1 MSRRLVV
8 RIAQKGD
15 VMDEPINI
23 KQPLRILI
31 VEDSEDD
38 TLLLVDQLEQ
48 EAGRLVDWQRVET
61 EQALT
66 EALQQHWD
74 IVLSDYTM
82 PHLSG
87 MRALEVVRLNDL
99 DLPFIFVSGTIGE
112 NTAVKAMKS
121 GAQDYVM
128 KGNLSRLMPAVER
141 ELQEAQLRRERRQ
154 TEQRLRK
161 LSLVVEQAADSVLIT
176 DPNGFIEY
184 VNPAFERMTGYSRA
198 EAVDGKPSLIKSGRH
213 DQAFYHDIWE
223 TVTKG
228 EIFRGTL
235 INRKKNGEL
244 FYEEKVITPLKD
256 EQGHVTHLVSTGRD
270 ITERVK
276 ADEARAQLVTI
287 LEATTDL
294 VAILDPGGCLQYL
307 NNAGYRLL
315 GLDPKVDLSKY
326 CLTELFPERIKQQ
339 LQSEALP
346 IAYRTGSWSGETALR
361 RMDEIEVPVS
371 QVLLVH
377 RDAAG
382 EVEYLSTIARDIS
395 ERKRFEAELQHQAT
409 HDILTGLPNRILL
422 MDRLNAEME
431 RARHANNFV
440 AVLFLDIDNF
450 KRINDS
456 MGHAV
461 GDSLLKQIADR
472 LQAALRP
479 NDTIAR
485 YGGDEF
491 AIIAGDL
498 IRSESILA
506 VLRKIYAAFE
516 RSMSLGAQDAYITF
530 CTGIAIY
537 PHDGTGVEELLR
549 NAGTAMYRAAGAGHN
564 QYRFYAPDMNA
575 RSHELLT
582 LETDLRLAFKHN
594 EFIVYYQP
602 KAELSSGR
610 IVAMEGLIR
619 WQHPQRGLVPPAGFV
634 SMLEESGL
642 IIQVGEWMLNQT
654 CAEFKE
660 MELQGMR
667 ISVNVSASQFS
678 DPELLRKVGHIMKQ
692 QNMPADALELEVT
705 ENIVMQD
712 PVAAA
717 DTLKKLRSLGV
728 RIAIDDFGTGYSSL
742 SYLKRFPLDALKI
755 DQSFV
760 RDLTHDANDAAIV
773 EASITVG
780 KKLGLEVVAEGVETK
795 EQFEFLRNHG
805 CDLAQGYY
813 VGRPLRKAEFIKLL
827 RENGVV
833 NGT

>member
-1 MSRRLVV
+1 MLK
-8 RIAQKGD
+8 RI
-15 VMDEPINI
+15 ETT
-23 KQPLRILI
+23 QPLRTLI

-38 TLLLVDQLEQ
+38 TLLLVDQLEIDG
-48 EAGRLVDWQRVET
+48 GRPIDWHRVET
-61 EQALT
+61 EKALT
-66 EALQQHWD
+66 EALQRQWD

-87 MRALEVVRLNDL
+87 MRALEVVRQHDL

-112 NTAVKAMKS
+112 NTAVQAMKS

-128 KGNLSRLMPAVER
+128 KGNLSRLAPAVAR
-141 ELQEAQLRRERRQ
+141 ELEEAQQRREGRQ
-154 TEQRLRK
+154 AEQRLRI
-161 LSLVVEQAADSVLIT
+161 LSLVVEQAADGVLIA
-176 DPNGFIEY
+176 DPNGLIEY
-184 VNPAFERMTGYSRA
+184 VNPAFERMTGYSRD
-198 EAVDGKPSLIKSGRH
+198 EIIGKKPSLLKSGRH
-213 DQAFYHDIWE
+213 DRFFYQSIWQ

-228 EIFRGTL
+228 DIFRGTL
-235 INRKKNGEL
+235 INRRKDGEL

-256 EQGHVTHLVSTGRD
+256 GQGHVTHLVSTGRN

-276 ADEARAQLVTI
+276 ADEARAQLVAI

-294 VAILDPGGCLQYL
+294 VAILDPDGCLHYL

-315 GLDPKVDLSKY
+315 GLDPSVDLSKF

-339 LQSEALP
+339 LQSEAFP
-346 IAYRTGSWSGETALR
+346 IAYRTGSWSGETALL

-377 RDAAG
+377 RDAADK
-382 EVEYLSTIARDIS
+382 VEYLSTIARDIS

-409 HDILTGLPNRILL
+409 HDILTGLPNRVLL
-422 MDRLNAEME
+422 MDRLSAEME
-431 RARHANNFV
+431 RARHANNSV
-440 AVLFLDIDNF
+440 AVLFLDMDNF

-461 GDSLLKQIADR
+461 GDALLQQIADR

-485 YGGDEF
+485 HGGDEF

-498 IRSESILA
+498 ARSENVLA
-506 VLRKIYAAFE
+506 VLRKIYAVFD
-516 RSMSLGAQDAYITF
+516 RPMSLGAQEAYITF
-530 CTGIAIY
+530 CTGIALY
-537 PHDGTGVEELLR
+537 PHDGADVEELLR
-549 NAGTAMYRAAGAGHN
+549 NAGTAMYRAVLAGHN

-582 LETDLRLAFKHN
+582 LETELRLAFKRN
-594 EFIVYYQP
+594 EFMVYYQP
-602 KAELSSGR
+602 KAELSTGR
-610 IVAMEGLIR
+610 IVSMEGLIR
-619 WQHPQRGLVPPAGFV
+619 WQHPQRGLVSPAGFV

-642 IIQVGEWMLNQT
+642 IISVGEWILAQA

-660 MELQGMR
+660 MGLQDMR
-667 ISVNVSASQFS
+667 ISVNVSASQFA
-678 DPELLRKVGHIMKQ
+678 DPELLRKVSRIMKQ
-692 QNMPADALELEVT
+692 ENMPPNALELEVT

-712 PVAAA
+712 PAAAA
-717 DTLKKLRSLGV
+717 DTLKKLRTLGV

-760 RDLTHDANDAAIV
+760 RDLTLDPNDAAIV
-773 EASITVG
+773 EASITLG

-795 EQFEFLRNHG
+795 EQFEFLRTHG

-813 VGRPLRKAEFIKLL
+813 VSRPVRKAELISLL
-827 RENGVV
+827 REDRRW
-833 NGT
+833 

>member
-1 MSRRLVV
+1 MQK
-8 RIAQKGD
+8 RID
-15 VMDEPINI
+15 TT
-23 KQPLRILI
+23 QPLRTLI

-38 TLLLVDQLEQ
+38 TLLLVDQLEI
-48 EAGRLVDWQRVET
+48 EGGRPVDWQRVET
-61 EQALT
+61 EPTLT

-87 MRALEVVRLNDL
+87 MRALEVVRQHDI

-128 KGNLSRLMPAVER
+128 KGNLSRLMPAVAR
-141 ELQEAQLRRERRQ
+141 ELEEAQQRRERRQ
-154 TEQRLRK
+154 AEQKLRI
-161 LSLVVEQAADSVLIT
+161 LSLVVEQAANGVLIT
-176 DPNGFIEY
+176 DPDGFIEY
-184 VNPAFERMTGYSRA
+184 VNPAFEQMTGYGRT
-198 EAVDGKPSLIKSGRH
+198 ELIGNKPSLLKSGRH
-213 DQAFYHDIWE
+213 DQSFYQSIWQ

-235 INRKKNGEL
+235 INRRKDGEL
-244 FYEEKVITPLKD
+244 FYEDKVIAPLKD
-256 EQGHVTHLVSTGRD
+256 EQGQVTHLVSTGRD
-270 ITERVK
+270 VTERVK
-276 ADEARAQLVTI
+276 AEEARAQLVAI

-294 VAILDPGGCLQYL
+294 VAILDPDGCVHYL

-315 GLDPKVDLSKY
+315 GIDSKLDLSKF

-339 LQSEALP
+339 LQSEAWP

-361 RMDEIEVPVS
+361 RIDEIEVPVS

-382 EVEYLSTIARDIS
+382 NVEYLSTIARDIS
-395 ERKRFEAELQHQAT
+395 ERKRFEAELRHQAT
-409 HDILTGLPNRILL
+409 HDTLTGLPNRILL
-422 MDRLNAEME
+422 MDRLSAEIE
-431 RARHANNFV
+431 RARHANNTV
-440 AVLFLDIDNF
+440 AVLFLDMDNF

-456 MGHAV
+456 LGHAI
-461 GDSLLKQIADR
+461 GDTLLQQISGR

-485 YGGDEF
+485 HGGDEF

-498 IRSESILA
+498 ARSENVLA

-516 RSMSLGAQDAYITF
+516 RPMSLGAQEAYITF

-537 PHDGTGVEELLR
+537 PHDGAGVEDLLR
-549 NAGTAMYRAAGAGHN
+549 NAGTAMYRAVVAGHN

-575 RSHELLT
+575 RSHELLM
-582 LETDLRLAFKHN
+582 LETDLRLAFKRN
-594 EFIVYYQP
+594 EFVAYYQP
-602 KAELSSGR
+602 QAELSTGR
-610 IVAMEGLIR
+610 IIAMEGLIR
-619 WQHPQRGLVPPAGFV
+619 WQHPQRGLVSPAGFV

-642 IIQVGEWMLNQT
+642 IIPVGEWMLSQA

-660 MELQGMR
+660 MELRDMR

-678 DPELLRKVGHIMKQ
+678 DPELLRKISRIMKQ
-692 QNMPADALELEVT
+692 ENMPPNSLELEVT

-712 PVAAA
+712 PAAAA
-717 DTLKKLRSLGV
+717 DILKKLRTLGV

-760 RDLTHDANDAAIV
+760 RDLTSDANDAAIV
-773 EASITVG
+773 EASITLG

-795 EQFEFLRNHG
+795 EQFEFLRAHG

-813 VGRPLRKAEFIKLL
+813 VSRPVRKAELIQLL
-827 RENGVV
+827 REERRW
-833 NGT
+833 

>member
-1 MSRRLVV
+1 MNRRPIV
-8 RIAQKGD
+8 RIVKKGD
-15 VMDEPINI
+15 VMLKRINTT
-23 KQPLRILI
+23 QPLRTLI

-38 TLLLVDQLEQ
+38 TLLLVDQLEI
-48 EAGRLVDWQRVET
+48 EGGRSVDWQRVET

-87 MRALEVVRLNDL
+87 MRALEVVRQYDL

-128 KGNLSRLMPAVER
+128 KDNLSRLMPAVER
-141 ELQEAQLRRERRQ
+141 ELEEAQLRRERRQ
-154 TEQRLRK
+154 AEQGLRK
-161 LSLVVEQAADSVLIT
+161 LSLVVEQAADGVLIT
-176 DPNGFIEY
+176 DPNGLIEY
-184 VNPAFERMTGYSRA
+184 INPAFERMTGYGRD
-198 EAVDGKPSLIKSGRH
+198 EVIGNKPSLLKSGRH
-213 DQAFYHDIWE
+213 DQAFYQSIWQ

-235 INRKKNGEL
+235 INRRKDGDL

-276 ADEARAQLVTI
+276 ADEARAQLVAI

-294 VAILDPGGCLQYL
+294 VAILDLDGCLHYL

-315 GLDPKVDLSKY
+315 GLDPKIDISKF

-409 HDILTGLPNRILL
+409 HDLLTGLPNRILL
-422 MDRLNAEME
+422 MDRLSAEVE
-431 RARHANNFV
+431 RARHANNSV
-440 AVLFLDIDNF
+440 AVLFLDMDNF

-456 MGHAV
+456 MGHTI
-461 GDSLLKQIADR
+461 GDILLQQIADR

-485 YGGDEF
+485 HGGDEF
-491 AIIAGDL
+491 AVIAGDL
-498 IRSESILA
+498 PRSENVLA
-506 VLRKIYAAFE
+506 ILRKIYSAFE
-516 RSMSLGAQDAYITF
+516 RPMLLGAQEAYITF
-530 CTGIAIY
+530 CTGIALY
-537 PHDGTGVEELLR
+537 PNDGADVEELLR
-549 NAGTAMYRAAGAGHN
+549 NAGTAMYRAVLAGHN

-582 LETDLRLAFKHN
+582 LETDLRLAFKRS

-602 KAELSSGR
+602 KAELSTGR
-610 IVAMEGLIR
+610 IIGMEGLIR
-619 WQHPQRGLVPPAGFV
+619 WQHPQRGLVSPAGFV

-642 IIQVGEWMLNQT
+642 IIPVGEWMLSQA
-654 CAEFKE
+654 CSEFKE
-660 MELQGMR
+660 MGLQGMR
-667 ISVNVSASQFS
+667 ISVNVSASQFN
-678 DPELLRKVGHIMKQ
+678 DPELLRKVSRIMRQ
-692 QNMPADALELEVT
+692 ENMPPNALELEVT

-712 PVAAA
+712 PEAAA
-717 DTLKKLRSLGV
+717 DTLRKLRALGV

-760 RDLTHDANDAAIV
+760 RDLTRDANDAAII
-773 EASITVG
+773 EASITLG

-795 EQFEFLRNHG
+795 EQFEFLRAHG

-813 VGRPLRKAEFIKLL
+813 VSRPLRKSELIDLL
-827 RENGVV
+827 REERRW
-833 NGT
+833 

>member
-1 MSRRLVV
+1 MLK
-8 RIAQKGD
+8 RI
-15 VMDEPINI
+15 NTT
-23 KQPLRILI
+23 QPLRTLI

-38 TLLLVDQLEQ
+38 TLLLVDQLEI
-48 EAGRLVDWQRVET
+48 EGGRSVDWQRVDT
-61 EQALT
+61 EKSLT

-87 MRALEVVRLNDL
+87 MRALEVVRQHDL

-141 ELQEAQLRRERRQ
+141 ELEEAQLRRERRQ
-154 TEQRLRK
+154 AEQGLRK
-161 LSLVVEQAADSVLIT
+161 LSLVVEQAADGVLIT

-184 VNPAFERMTGYSRA
+184 VNPAFERMTGYGRA
-198 EAVDGKPSLIKSGRH
+198 EIIGNKPSLLKSGRH
-213 DQAFYHDIWE
+213 DQAFYQTIWQ

-235 INRKKNGEL
+235 INRRKDGEL

-276 ADEARAQLVTI
+276 ADEARAQLVAI

-294 VAILDPGGCLQYL
+294 VAILDLDGCLNYL

-315 GLDPKVDLSKY
+315 GLDPKIDVSKF

-361 RMDEIEVPVS
+361 RMDEVEVPVS

-395 ERKRFEAELQHQAT
+395 ERKRFEAELRHQAT
-409 HDILTGLPNRILL
+409 HDTLTGLPNRVLL
-422 MDRLNAEME
+422 MDRLNAEVE
-431 RARHANNFV
+431 RARHANHSV
-440 AVLFLDIDNF
+440 AVLFLDMDNF

-461 GDSLLKQIADR
+461 GDSLLQQIAGR

-479 NDTIAR
+479 NDTVAR
-485 YGGDEF
+485 HGGDEF

-498 IRSESILA
+498 ARSENVLA
-506 VLRKIYAAFE
+506 VLRKVYAAFE
-516 RSMSLGAQDAYITF
+516 RPMLLGAQEAYITF
-530 CTGIAIY
+530 CTGIALY
-537 PHDGTGVEELLR
+537 PHDGASVEDLLR
-549 NAGTAMYRAAGAGHN
+549 NAGTAMYRANLAGHN

-582 LETDLRLAFKHN
+582 LETDLRLAFKRN

-602 KAELSSGR
+602 KAELSTGR
-610 IVAMEGLIR
+610 IIAMEGLIR
-619 WQHPQRGLVPPAGFV
+619 WQHPQRGLVSPSGFV

-642 IIQVGEWMLNQT
+642 IIPVGEWMLSQA

-660 MELQGMR
+660 MGLQGMR
-667 ISVNVSASQFS
+667 ISVNVSGSQFN
-678 DPELLRKVGHIMKQ
+678 DPELLRKVSRIMQ
-692 QNMPADALELEVT
+692 QENMPPNALELEVT

-712 PVAAA
+712 PAAAA
-717 DTLKKLRSLGV
+717 DTLKKLRTLGV

-760 RDLTHDANDAAIV
+760 RDLTRDANDAAIV
-773 EASITVG
+773 EASITLG

-795 EQFEFLRNHG
+795 EQFEFLRAHG

-813 VGRPLRKAEFIKLL
+813 VSRPLRKDELIELL
-827 RENGVV
+827 REERRW
-833 NGT
+833 

>member
-1 MSRRLVV
+1 MLK
-8 RIAQKGD
+8 RINTT
-15 VMDEPINI
+15 E
-23 KQPLRILI
+23 PLRILI

-38 TLLLVDQLEQ
+38 TLLLVDQLEI
-48 EAGRLVDWQRVET
+48 EGGRSVDWHRVET
-61 EQALT
+61 ENALN
-66 EALQQHWD
+66 EALQQPWD

-87 MRALEVVRLNDL
+87 MQALKVVRQHDI

-112 NTAVKAMKS
+112 NTAVQAMKS

-128 KGNLSRLMPAVER
+128 KGNLSRLAPAVAR
-141 ELQEAQLRRERRQ
+141 ELEEAQQRRERRQ
-154 TEQRLRK
+154 AEERLRK
-161 LSLVVEQAADSVLIT
+161 LSQVVEQAAEGVLVT

-184 VNPAFERMTGYSRA
+184 INPAFERMTGYGRA
-198 EAVDGKPSLIKSGRH
+198 EIIGNKPSLLKSGRH
-213 DQAFYHDIWE
+213 DQAFYKAIWK
-223 TVTKG
+223 TVTQG

-235 INRKKNGEL
+235 INRRKDGEL
-244 FYEEKVITPLKD
+244 FYEEKIITPLKD
-256 EQGHVTHLVSTGRD
+256 EQGRVAHLVSTGRD

-276 ADEARAQLVTI
+276 AEEARAQLVAI

-294 VAILDPGGCLQYL
+294 VAILDPGGCLHYL

-315 GLDPKVDLSKY
+315 GIDPANMDIGQF

-339 LQSEALP
+339 LESEALP

-382 EVEYLSTIARDIS
+382 KVEYLSTIARDIS
-395 ERKRFEAELQHQAT
+395 ERKRFEAELQHQST
-409 HDILTGLPNRILL
+409 HDILTGLPNRVLL
-422 MDRLNAEME
+422 MDRLRAEVE
-431 RARHANNFV
+431 RARHANNSV
-440 AVLFLDIDNF
+440 AVLFLDMDNF

-456 MGHAV
+456 MGHTI
-461 GDSLLKQIADR
+461 GDALLQQIADR

-498 IRSESILA
+498 ARSENVLA
-506 VLRKIYAAFE
+506 VLRKIYAAFD
-516 RSMSLGAQDAYITF
+516 RPMTLGAQEAYITF
-530 CTGIAIY
+530 CTGIALY
-537 PHDGTGVEELLR
+537 PHDGISVEDLLR
-549 NAGTAMYRAAGAGHN
+549 NASTAMYRAVLAGHN

-582 LETDLRLAFKHN
+582 LETELRLAFKRS
-594 EFIVYYQP
+594 EFVVYYQP
-602 KAELSSGR
+602 KAEFSSGR
-610 IVAMEGLIR
+610 IVSMEGLIR
-619 WQHPQRGLVPPAGFV
+619 WQHPQRGLVSPAGFV

-642 IIQVGEWMLNQT
+642 IIPVGEWILAQA

-660 MELQGMR
+660 MGLQDMR
-667 ISVNVSASQFS
+667 ISVNVSASQFN
-678 DPELLRKVGHIMKQ
+678 DPGLLRKVSRIMKQ
-692 QNMPADALELEVT
+692 EDMSANSLELEVT

-712 PVAAA
+712 PAAA
-717 DTLKKLRSLGV
+717 AETLKKLRALGV

-760 RDLTHDANDAAIV
+760 SDLTKDPNDAAIV
-773 EASITVG
+773 EASITLG

-795 EQFEFLRNHG
+795 EQFEFLRSHG

-813 VGRPLRKAEFIKLL
+813 VSRPVGKDELIDLL
-827 RENGVV
+827 RQERRW
-833 NGT
+833 

>member
-1 MSRRLVV
+1 MQK
-8 RIAQKGD
+8 RIDTA
-15 VMDEPINI
+15 
-23 KQPLRILI
+23 QPLRTLI

-38 TLLLVDQLEQ
+38 TLLLVDQLEI
-48 EAGRLVDWQRVET
+48 EGGRSVDWQRVET
-61 EQALT
+61 EPALT

-87 MRALEVVRLNDL
+87 MRALEVVRLHDI

-128 KGNLSRLMPAVER
+128 KGNLSRLMPAVAR
-141 ELQEAQLRRERRQ
+141 ELEEAQQRRERRLA
-154 TEQRLRK
+154 EQKLRI
-161 LSLVVEQAADSVLIT
+161 LSLVVEQAANGVLIT
-176 DPNGFIEY
+176 DPDGFIEY
-184 VNPAFERMTGYSRA
+184 VNPAFEQMTGYGRA
-198 EAVDGKPSLIKSGRH
+198 ELIGNKPSILKSGRH
-213 DQAFYHDIWE
+213 DRAFYQSIWQ
-223 TVTKG
+223 TLTKG

-235 INRKKNGEL
+235 INRRKDGEL
-244 FYEEKVITPLKD
+244 FYEEKVIAPLKD
-256 EQGHVTHLVSTGRD
+256 EQGQVTHLVSTGRD

-276 ADEARAQLVTI
+276 AEEARAQLVAI

-294 VAILDPGGCLQYL
+294 VAILDPDGCVHYL

-315 GLDPKVDLSKY
+315 GIDSKLDLSKF

-339 LQSEALP
+339 LQSEAWP

-361 RMDEIEVPVS
+361 RVDEIEVPVS

-382 EVEYLSTIARDIS
+382 NVEYLSTIARDIS
-395 ERKRFEAELQHQAT
+395 ERKRFEAELRHQAT
-409 HDILTGLPNRILL
+409 HDTLTGLPNRVLL
-422 MDRLNAEME
+422 MDRLSAEIE
-431 RARHANNFV
+431 RARHANKSV
-440 AVLFLDIDNF
+440 GVLFLDMDNF

-456 MGHAV
+456 WGHAV
-461 GDSLLKQIADR
+461 GDALLQQISGR

-485 YGGDEF
+485 HGGDEF

-498 IRSESILA
+498 ERSENVLA

-516 RSMSLGAQDAYITF
+516 RPMSLGAQEAYITF
-530 CTGIAIY
+530 CSGIALY
-537 PHDGTGVEELLR
+537 PHDGSSVEDLLR
-549 NAGTAMYRAAGAGHN
+549 NAGTAMYRAVLAGHN

-575 RSHELLT
+575 RSHELLM
-582 LETDLRLAFKHN
+582 LETDLRLAFRRN
-594 EFIVYYQP
+594 EFVAYYQP
-602 KAELSSGR
+602 QAELSTGR

-619 WQHPQRGLVPPAGFV
+619 WQHPQRGLVSPSGFV

-642 IIQVGEWMLNQT
+642 IISVGEWMLSRA

-660 MELQGMR
+660 MGLRDMR
-667 ISVNVSASQFS
+667 ISVNVSGSQFS
-678 DPELLRKVGHIMKQ
+678 DPELLHKISRIMKQ
-692 QNMPADALELEVT
+692 ENMPPNALELEVT

-712 PVAAA
+712 PAAAA
-717 DTLKKLRSLGV
+717 DILKKLRALGV

-760 RDLTHDANDAAIV
+760 RDLTTDANDAAIV
-773 EASITVG
+773 EASITLG

-795 EQFEFLRNHG
+795 EQFEFLRAHG

-813 VGRPLRKAEFIKLL
+813 VSRPVRKAELIQLL
-827 RENGVV
+827 QEERRW
-833 NGT
+833 

>member
-1 MSRRLVV
+1 MLK
-8 RIAQKGD
+8 RID
-15 VMDEPINI
+15 TR
-23 KQPLRILI
+23 QPLRTLI
-31 VEDSEDD
+31 VEDSEND
-38 TLLLVDQLEQ
+38 TLLIVDQLEI
-48 EAGRLVDWQRVET
+48 EGGRPVDWQRVET
-61 EQALT
+61 EPTLT

-87 MRALEVVRLNDL
+87 MRALEVVRQHDI

-128 KGNLSRLMPAVER
+128 KGNLSRLMPAVAR
-141 ELQEAQLRRERRQ
+141 ELEEAQQRRERRQ
-154 TEQRLRK
+154 AEQKLRV
-161 LSLVVEQAADSVLIT
+161 LSLVVEQAADGVLIT
-176 DPNGFIEY
+176 DPDGVIEY
-184 VNPAFERMTGYSRA
+184 VNPAFERMTGYGRDELISN
-198 EAVDGKPSLIKSGRH
+198 KPSLLKSGRH
-213 DQAFYHDIWE
+213 DQAFYQSIWQ

-228 EIFRGTL
+228 EMFRGTL
-235 INRKKNGEL
+235 INRRKDGEL

-276 ADEARAQLVTI
+276 ADEARAQLVAI

-294 VAILDPGGCLQYL
+294 VAILDPDGCVHYL

-315 GLDPKVDLSKY
+315 GLDPKMDLNNF

-339 LQSEALP
+339 LQSEAWP

-361 RMDEIEVPVS
+361 RIDEIEVPVS

-382 EVEYLSTIARDIS
+382 NVEYLSTIARDIS
-395 ERKRFEAELQHQAT
+395 ERKRFEAELRHQAT
-409 HDILTGLPNRILL
+409 HDTLTGLPNRILL
-422 MDRLNAEME
+422 MDRLSAEIE
-431 RARHANNFV
+431 RARHANNSV
-440 AVLFLDIDNF
+440 AVLFLDMDNF

-456 MGHAV
+456 LGHAV
-461 GDSLLKQIADR
+461 GDTLLQQISGR

-485 YGGDEF
+485 HGGDEF

-498 IRSESILA
+498 ARSENVLA

-516 RSMSLGAQDAYITF
+516 RPMSLGAQEAYITF

-537 PHDGTGVEELLR
+537 PHDGSSVEDLLR
-549 NAGTAMYRAAGAGHN
+549 NAGTAMYRAVVAGHN

-582 LETDLRLAFKHN
+582 LETDLRLAFKRD
-594 EFIVYYQP
+594 EFVAYYQP
-602 KAELSSGR
+602 QAELSTGR
-610 IVAMEGLIR
+610 IIAMEGLIR
-619 WQHPQRGLVPPAGFV
+619 WQHPQRGLVSPAGFV

-642 IIQVGEWMLNQT
+642 IMPVGEWMLSQA

-660 MELQGMR
+660 MELRDMR

-678 DPELLRKVGHIMKQ
+678 DPELLRKISRIMKQ
-692 QNMPADALELEVT
+692 ENMPPNSLELEVT

-712 PVAAA
+712 PAAAA
-717 DTLKKLRSLGV
+717 DILKKLRTLGV

-760 RDLTHDANDAAIV
+760 RDLTTDVNDAAIV
-773 EASITVG
+773 EASITLG

-795 EQFEFLRNHG
+795 EQFEFLRAHG

-813 VGRPLRKAEFIKLL
+813 VSRPVGKTELIQLL
-827 RENGVV
+827 REERRW
-833 NGT
+833 

>member
-1 MSRRLVV
+1 ME
-8 RIAQKGD
+8 
-15 VMDEPINI
+15 EPINTT
-23 KQPLRILI
+23 QPLRTLI

-38 TLLLVDQLEQ
+38 TLLLADQLEKDG
-48 EAGRLVDWQRVET
+48 GRPVEWQRVET
-61 EQALT
+61 EPALT

-87 MRALEVVRLNDL
+87 MRALEVVRQHDL

-141 ELQEAQLRRERRQ
+141 ELEEAQLRRERRQ
-154 TEQRLRK
+154 AEQRVRK

-176 DPNGFIEY
+176 DPSGFIEY

-213 DQAFYHDIWE
+213 DQAFYHVIWE

-228 EIFRGTL
+228 DIFRGTL

-256 EQGHVTHLVSTGRD
+256 EQGRVTHLVSTGRD

-276 ADEARAQLVTI
+276 ADEARAQLVAI

-294 VAILDPGGCLQYL
+294 VAIFDLGGCLNYL

-315 GLDPKVDLSKY
+315 GLDPKVDISKF

-339 LQSEALP
+339 LQSEAWP

-409 HDILTGLPNRILL
+409 HDILTGLPNRVLL
-422 MDRLNAEME
+422 MDRLSAEME
-431 RARHANNFV
+431 RARHAGNSV
-440 AVLFLDIDNF
+440 AVLFLDMDNF

-456 MGHAV
+456 MGHAI
-461 GDSLLKQIADR
+461 GDALLKQIADR

-485 YGGDEF
+485 HGGDEF

-498 IRSESILA
+498 TRSESVLA
-506 VLRKIYAAFE
+506 VLRKIYTAFE
-516 RSMSLGAQDAYITF
+516 RPMLLGAQEAYITF
-530 CTGIAIY
+530 CSGIAIY
-537 PHDGTGVEELLR
+537 PHDGTDVEELLR
-549 NAGTAMYRAAGAGHN
+549 NAGTAMYQAVGAGHN

-582 LETDLRLAFKHN
+582 LETDLRLAFKRK
-594 EFIVYYQP
+594 EFMVYYQP
-602 KAELSSGR
+602 KAELSTGR

-619 WQHPQRGLVPPAGFV
+619 WQHPQRGLVSPAGFV

-642 IIQVGEWMLNQT
+642 IISVGEWILSQA

-660 MELQGMR
+660 MGLQGMR
-667 ISVNVSASQFS
+667 ISVNVSASQFN
-678 DPELLRKVGHIMKQ
+678 DPELLRKVSHIMTKE
-692 QNMPADALELEVT
+692 NMPPNALELEVT
-705 ENIVMQD
+705 ENTVMQD
-712 PVAAA
+712 PAAAA
-717 DTLKKLRSLGV
+717 DTLKKLRTLGV

-773 EASITVG
+773 EASITLG

-795 EQFEFLRNHG
+795 EQFEFLRGHG

-813 VGRPLRKAEFIKLL
+813 VGHPVHKAGLIALL
-827 RENGVV
+827 QEQRR
-833 NGT
+833 

>member
-1 MSRRLVV
+1 MLK
-8 RIAQKGD
+8 RINTT
-15 VMDEPINI
+15 E
-23 KQPLRILI
+23 PLRILI

-38 TLLLVDQLEQ
+38 TLLLVDQLEI
-48 EAGRLVDWQRVET
+48 EGGRSVDWHRVET
-61 EQALT
+61 ENSLN
-66 EALQQHWD
+66 EALQQPWD

-87 MRALEVVRLNDL
+87 MQALKMVRQHDI

-112 NTAVKAMKS
+112 NTAVQAMKS

-128 KGNLSRLMPAVER
+128 KGNLSRLAPAVAR
-141 ELQEAQLRRERRQ
+141 ELEEAQQRRERRQ
-154 TEQRLRK
+154 AEERLRK
-161 LSLVVEQAADSVLIT
+161 LSQVVEQAADGVLVT

-184 VNPAFERMTGYSRA
+184 INPAFERMTGYGRA
-198 EAVDGKPSLIKSGRH
+198 EIIGNKPSLLKSGRH
-213 DQAFYHDIWE
+213 DQAFYKAIWK
-223 TVTKG
+223 TVTQG

-235 INRKKNGEL
+235 INRRKDGEL
-244 FYEEKVITPLKD
+244 FYEEKIITPLKD
-256 EQGHVTHLVSTGRD
+256 EQGRVAHLVSTGRD

-276 ADEARAQLVTI
+276 AEEARAQLVAI

-294 VAILDPGGCLQYL
+294 VAILDPGGCLHYL

-315 GLDPKVDLSKY
+315 GIDPANMDIGQF

-339 LQSEALP
+339 LESEALP

-382 EVEYLSTIARDIS
+382 KVEYLSTIARDIS
-395 ERKRFEAELQHQAT
+395 ERKRFEAELQHQST
-409 HDILTGLPNRILL
+409 HDILTGLPNRVLL
-422 MDRLNAEME
+422 MDRLRAEVE
-431 RARHANNFV
+431 RARHANNSV
-440 AVLFLDIDNF
+440 AVLFLDMDNF

-456 MGHAV
+456 MGHTI
-461 GDSLLKQIADR
+461 GDALLQQIADR

-498 IRSESILA
+498 ARSENVLA
-506 VLRKIYAAFE
+506 VLRKIYAAFD
-516 RSMSLGAQDAYITF
+516 RPMTLGAQEAYITF
-530 CTGIAIY
+530 CTGIALY
-537 PHDGTGVEELLR
+537 PHDGINVEDLLR
-549 NAGTAMYRAAGAGHN
+549 NAGTAMYRAVLAGHN

-582 LETDLRLAFKHN
+582 LETELRLAFKRS
-594 EFIVYYQP
+594 EFVVYYQP
-602 KAELSSGR
+602 KAEFSSGR
-610 IVAMEGLIR
+610 IVSMEGLIR
-619 WQHPQRGLVPPAGFV
+619 WQHPQRGLVSPAGFV

-642 IIQVGEWMLNQT
+642 IIPVGEWILAQA

-660 MELQGMR
+660 MGLQDMR
-667 ISVNVSASQFS
+667 ISVNVSASQFN
-678 DPELLRKVGHIMKQ
+678 DPGLLRKVSRIMKQ
-692 QNMPADALELEVT
+692 ENMSANSLELEVT

-712 PVAAA
+712 PAAA
-717 DTLKKLRSLGV
+717 AETLKKLRALGV

-760 RDLTHDANDAAIV
+760 SDLTKDPNDAAIV
-773 EASITVG
+773 EASITLG

-795 EQFEFLRNHG
+795 EQFEFLRSHG

-813 VGRPLRKAEFIKLL
+813 VSRPVGKDELIDLL
-827 RENGVV
+827 RQERRW
-833 NGT
+833 

>member
-1 MSRRLVV
+1 M
-8 RIAQKGD
+8 QK
-15 VMDEPINI
+15 PINTT
-23 KQPLRILI
+23 QPLRTLI

-38 TLLLVDQLEQ
+38 TLLLVDQLEIDG
-48 EAGRLVDWQRVET
+48 ERPVDWQRVET

-66 EALQQHWD
+66 EALKQHWD
-74 IVLSDYTM
+74 VVLSDYTM

-87 MRALEVVRLNDL
+87 MRALEVVRQHDL

-141 ELQEAQLRRERRQ
+141 ELEEAQQRRERRQ
-154 TEQRLRK
+154 AEQSVRI

-176 DPNGFIEY
+176 DPRGFIEY
-184 VNPAFERMTGYSRA
+184 VNPAFERMTGYGRA
-198 EAVDGKPSLIKSGRH
+198 EAVDGKPSLVKSGHH
-213 DQAFYHDIWE
+213 DQAFYQAIWE

-235 INRKKNGEL
+235 INRRKDGEL

-256 EQGHVTHLVSTGRD
+256 EQGRVTHLVSTGRD

-276 ADEARAQLVTI
+276 ADEARAQLVAI

-294 VAILDPGGCLQYL
+294 VAILDLGGCLNYL

-315 GLDPKVDLSKY
+315 GLDPKVDISKF

-339 LQSEALP
+339 LQSEAWP
-346 IAYRTGSWSGETALR
+346 VAYRTGSWSGETALL

-409 HDILTGLPNRILL
+409 HDTLTGLPNRVLL
-422 MDRLNAEME
+422 MDRLSAEVE
-431 RARHANNFV
+431 RARHANNSV
-440 AVLFLDIDNF
+440 AVLFMDMDNF

-456 MGHAV
+456 MGHTI
-461 GDSLLKQIADR
+461 GDTLLQQIADR

-479 NDTIAR
+479 NDTVAR
-485 YGGDEF
+485 HGGDEF
-491 AIIAGDL
+491 VIIAGDL
-498 IRSESILA
+498 ARSENVLA
-506 VLRKIYAAFE
+506 VLRKVYGAFE
-516 RSMSLGAQDAYITF
+516 RPMLLGAQEAYITF
-530 CTGIAIY
+530 CTGIALY
-537 PHDGTGVEELLR
+537 PHDGAGVEDLLR
-549 NAGTAMYRAAGAGHN
+549 NAGTAMYRAVVAGHN
-564 QYRFYAPDMNA
+564 QYRFYAPEMNA

-582 LETDLRLAFKHN
+582 LETELRLAFKHN
-594 EFIVYYQP
+594 EFVVYYQP
-602 KAELSSGR
+602 QAELSTGR
-610 IVAMEGLIR
+610 IIAMEGLIR
-619 WQHPQRGLVPPAGFV
+619 WQHPQRGLISPAGFV

-642 IIQVGEWMLNQT
+642 IIPVGEWVLSQA
-654 CAEFKE
+654 CAEFRE
-660 MELQGMR
+660 MGLHNMR
-667 ISVNVSASQFS
+667 ISVNVSASQFN
-678 DPELLRKVGHIMKQ
+678 DPELLHKVSCIMKRE
-692 QNMPADALELEVT
+692 NMPPNSLELEMT

-712 PVAAA
+712 PAAA
-717 DTLKKLRSLGV
+717 TETLKKLRALGV

-755 DQSFV
+755 DQSFI
-760 RDLTHDANDAAIV
+760 RDMTNDTNDAAIV
-773 EASITVG
+773 EASITLG

-795 EQFEFLRNHG
+795 EQLEFLRTHG
-805 CDLAQGYY
+805 GDLAQGYY
-813 VGRPLRKAEFIKLL
+813 VSRPLCKTELIDLL
-827 RENGVV
+827 REERRW
-833 NGT
+833 

>member
-1 MSRRLVV
+1 MLK
-8 RIAQKGD
+8 RINTL
-15 VMDEPINI
+15 P
-23 KQPLRILI
+23 PLRTLI

-38 TLLLVDQLEQ
+38 TLLLVDQLEI
-48 EAGRLVDWQRVET
+48 EGGLAVDWQRVET
-61 EQALT
+61 ESALID
-66 EALQQHWD
+66 ALQQHWD

-87 MRALEVVRLNDL
+87 IRALEVVRRHDL

-112 NTAVKAMKS
+112 NTAVRAMKS

-128 KGNLSRLMPAVER
+128 KGNLSRLVPAVER
-141 ELQEAQLRRERRQ
+141 ELEEAQLRRERRQ
-154 TEQRLRK
+154 AEQRLRK
-161 LSLVVEQAADSVLIT
+161 LSQVVEQAADGVLVT
-176 DPNGFIEY
+176 DPDGYIEY
-184 VNPAFERMTGYSRA
+184 VNPAFERMTGYMRD
-198 EAVDGKPSLIKSGRH
+198 EIIGNKPSLLKSGRH
-213 DQAFYHDIWE
+213 DQAFYRSIWQ
-223 TVTKG
+223 TVTRG

-235 INRKKNGEL
+235 INRRKDGEL
-244 FYEEKVITPLKD
+244 FYEEKIITPLKD
-256 EQGHVTHLVSTGRD
+256 EQGRVTHLVSTGRN

-276 ADEARAQLVTI
+276 AEEARAQLVAI

-294 VAILDPGGCLQYL
+294 VAILDPDGCLHYL
-307 NNAGYRLL
+307 NHAGYRLL
-315 GLDPKVDLSKY
+315 GLDPKMDISTL
-326 CLTELFPERIKQQ
+326 CLPELFPERITRQ
-339 LQSEALP
+339 LQSEAWP
-346 IAYRTGSWSGETALR
+346 IAYRIGSWTGETALR
-361 RMDEIEVPVS
+361 GKDGIEIPVS

-377 RDAAG
+377 RDTSG

-422 MDRLNAEME
+422 MDRLNAEVE
-431 RARHANNFV
+431 RAKHANNSV
-440 AVLFLDIDNF
+440 AVLFLDMDNF

-461 GDSLLKQIADR
+461 GDTLLQQISGR

-498 IRSESILA
+498 ARSESVLA
-506 VLRKIYAAFE
+506 VLRKVYGAFE
-516 RSMSLGAQDAYITF
+516 RPMSLGAQEAYITF
-530 CTGIAIY
+530 CTGVAIY
-537 PHDGTGVEELLR
+537 PHDGGSVEDLLR
-549 NAGTAMYRAAGAGHN
+549 NAGTAMYRATMAGHN

-582 LETDLRLAFKHN
+582 LETDLRLAFKRN

-602 KAELSSGR
+602 KAEFSSGR

-619 WQHPQRGLVPPAGFV
+619 WQHPQRGLVSPSGFV

-642 IIQVGEWMLNQT
+642 IIPVGEWMLSQA
-654 CAEFKE
+654 CIEFKE
-660 MELQGMR
+660 MKLDHMR
-667 ISVNVSASQFS
+667 ISVNVSASQFN
-678 DPELLRKVGHIMKQ
+678 DPELLHKVSRIMKQ
-692 QNMPADALELEVT
+692 ESMPPNVLELEVT

-712 PVAAA
+712 PAGAA
-717 DTLKKLRSLGV
+717 DTLKKLRALGV

-760 RDLTHDANDAAIV
+760 RDLTIDVNDAAIV
-773 EASITVG
+773 EASITLG
-780 KKLGLEVVAEGVETK
+780 KKLGLEVVAEGVENK
-795 EQFEFLRNHG
+795 EQFEFLRTHG

-813 VGRPLRKAEFIKLL
+813 VSRPVRKAELIDLL
-827 RENGVV
+827 REERRW
-833 NGT
+833 

>member
-1 MSRRLVV
+1 MP
-8 RIAQKGD
+8 
-15 VMDEPINI
+15 MPINTI
-23 KQPLRILI
+23 QPLRTLI

-38 TLLLVDQLEQ
+38 TLLLADQLEIDG
-48 EAGRLVDWQRVET
+48 GRPVDWLRVET

-87 MRALEVVRLNDL
+87 MRALEVVRQHDL

-141 ELQEAQLRRERRQ
+141 ELEEAQLRRERRQ
-154 TEQRLRK
+154 AEQRLRK
-161 LSLVVEQAADSVLIT
+161 LSLVVEQAADGVLIT

-184 VNPAFERMTGYSRA
+184 VNPAFERMTGYERG
-198 EAVDGKPSLIKSGRH
+198 EIIGNKPSLLKSGRH
-213 DQAFYHDIWE
+213 DQAFYQAIWA

-228 EIFRGTL
+228 DIFRGTL
-235 INRKKNGEL
+235 VNRRKDGEL

-276 ADEARAQLVTI
+276 ADEARAQLVAI

-294 VAILDPGGCLQYL
+294 VAILDPDGCLHYL

-315 GLDPKVDLSKY
+315 GLDPKLDLSKF
-326 CLTELFPERIKQQ
+326 CLAELFPERIKQQ
-339 LQSEALP
+339 LQSEAWP

-361 RMDEIEVPVS
+361 RIDEIEVPVS

-377 RDAAG
+377 RDSAG

-395 ERKRFEAELQHQAT
+395 ERKRFEAELRHQAT

-422 MDRLNAEME
+422 MDRLSAEVE
-431 RARHANNFV
+431 RARHANHSV
-440 AVLFLDIDNF
+440 AVLFLDMDNF

-456 MGHAV
+456 MGHTV
-461 GDSLLKQIADR
+461 GDTLLQQIAVR

-485 YGGDEF
+485 HGGDEF

-498 IRSESILA
+498 VRSDNVLA

-516 RSMSLGAQDAYITF
+516 RPMLLGAQEAYITF
-530 CTGIAIY
+530 CTGIALY
-537 PHDGTGVEELLR
+537 PHDGINVEDLLR
-549 NAGTAMYRAAGAGHN
+549 NAGTAMYRAVVAGHN

-582 LETDLRLAFKHN
+582 LETDLRLAFKRN
-594 EFIVYYQP
+594 EFMVYYQP
-602 KAELSSGR
+602 KAEFSTGR
-610 IVAMEGLIR
+610 ITAMEGLIR
-619 WQHPQRGLVPPAGFV
+619 WQHPQRGLVSPGGFV

-642 IIQVGEWMLNQT
+642 IIPVGEWMLSQAS
-654 CAEFKE
+654 AEFME
-660 MELQGMR
+660 MGLHDMR
-667 ISVNVSASQFS
+667 ISVNVSASQFN
-678 DPELLRKVGHIMKQ
+678 DPELLRKVSSIMQ
-692 QNMPADALELEVT
+692 QENMPPNMLELEVT

-712 PVAAA
+712 PAAAA
-717 DTLKKLRSLGV
+717 DTLKKLRTLGV

-742 SYLKRFPLDALKI
+742 AYLKRFPLDALKI

-760 RDLTHDANDAAIV
+760 RDLTRDVKDAAIV
-773 EASITVG
+773 EASITLG

-795 EQFEFLRNHG
+795 EQFEFLQAHG

-813 VGRPLRKAEFIKLL
+813 VSRPLCKAELLELL
-827 RENGVV
+827 REERRW
-833 NGT
+833 

>member
-1 MSRRLVV
+1 MLK
-8 RIAQKGD
+8 RID
-15 VMDEPINI
+15 TV
-23 KQPLRILI
+23 QPLRILI

-38 TLLLVDQLEQ
+38 TLLLVDQLEI
-48 EAGRLVDWQRVET
+48 EGGRPVDWQRVET
-61 EQALT
+61 EPALV

-87 MRALEVVRLNDL
+87 MRALEVVRQYDL

-128 KGNLSRLMPAVER
+128 KGNLSRLVPAVER
-141 ELQEAQLRRERRQ
+141 ELEEAQLRRERRQ
-154 TEQRLRK
+154 TEQRVRK
-161 LSLVVEQAADSVLIT
+161 LSQVVEQAADSVLVT

-184 VNPAFERMTGYSRA
+184 VNPAFERMTGYERD
-198 EAVDGKPSLIKSGRH
+198 EIIGNKPSLLKSGRH
-213 DQAFYHDIWE
+213 DQAFYQSIWQ

-235 INRKKNGEL
+235 INRRKDGEL
-244 FYEEKVITPLKD
+244 FYEEKIITPLKD

-270 ITERVK
+270 ITERVR
-276 ADEARAQLVTI
+276 ADEARAQLVAI
-287 LEATTDL
+287 LEATPDL
-294 VAILDPGGCLQYL
+294 VAILDPDGCLHYL

-315 GLDPKVDLSKY
+315 GLDPKIDISKL
-326 CLTELFPERIKQQ
+326 CLPELFPERIARLMQA
-339 LQSEALP
+339 EAWP
-346 IAYRTGSWSGETALR
+346 IAYHTGSWSGETALR
-361 RMDEIEVPVS
+361 RVDEIEIPVS

-395 ERKRFEAELQHQAT
+395 ERKRFEAELRHQAT

-422 MDRLNAEME
+422 MDRLAAELE
-431 RARHANNFV
+431 RARHANNSV
-440 AVLFLDIDNF
+440 VLLFLDINNF

-456 MGHAV
+456 MGHTV
-461 GDSLLKQIADR
+461 GDTLLQQIAGR

-485 YGGDEF
+485 HGGDEF
-491 AIIAGDL
+491 AVIAGDL
-498 IRSESILA
+498 PRSDNVLNVLA
-506 VLRKIYAAFE
+506 VLRKVYDAFE
-516 RSMSLGAQDAYITF
+516 RPMLLGAQEAYITF

-537 PHDGTGVEELLR
+537 PNDGAGAEDLLR
-549 NAGTAMYRAAGAGHN
+549 NAGTAMYRAVVAGHN

-582 LETDLRLAFKHN
+582 LETDLRLALKRN

-602 KAELSSGR
+602 KAELGSGR

-619 WQHPQRGLVPPAGFV
+619 WQHPQRGLVSPAGFV

-642 IIQVGEWMLNQT
+642 IIPAGEWVLGQA
-654 CAEFKE
+654 CAEFME
-660 MELQGMR
+660 MGLSDMR
-667 ISVNVSASQFS
+667 ISVNVSASQFN
-678 DPELLRKVGHIMKQ
+678 DPELLRKVSRIMQ
-692 QNMPADALELEVT
+692 QENMPPNVLELEVT

-712 PVAAA
+712 PAAAA
-717 DTLKKLRSLGV
+717 DTLKKLRALGV

-760 RDLTHDANDAAIV
+760 RDLTRDANDAAIV
-773 EASITVG
+773 EASITLG

-795 EQFEFLRNHG
+795 EQFEFLRAHG

-813 VGRPLRKAEFIKLL
+813 VSRPLSKVELIDLL
-827 RENGVV
+827 REGRRW
-833 NGT
+833 

>member
-1 MSRRLVV
+1 MLKRT
-8 RIAQKGD
+8 
-15 VMDEPINI
+15 NTT
-23 KQPLRILI
+23 QPLRVLI

-38 TLLLVDQLEQ
+38 TLLLADQLELDG
-48 EAGRLVDWQRVET
+48 GRPVDWQRVET

-87 MRALEVVRLNDL
+87 MRALEVVRQHDL

-141 ELQEAQLRRERRQ
+141 ELQEAQQRRERRQ
-154 TEQRLRK
+154 AEQSVRI

-176 DPNGFIEY
+176 DPRGFIEY
-184 VNPAFERMTGYSRA
+184 VNPAFERMTGYGRA
-198 EAVDGKPSLIKSGRH
+198 EAVDGKPSLVKSGHH
-213 DQAFYHDIWE
+213 DQAFYQAIWQ

-235 INRKKNGEL
+235 INRRKNGEL

-276 ADEARAQLVTI
+276 ADEARAQLVAI

-294 VAILDPGGCLQYL
+294 VAILDPGGCLHYL

-315 GLDPKVDLSKY
+315 GLDPNVDLNKF
-326 CLTELFPERIKQQ
+326 CLSELFPERIKQQ
-339 LQSEALP
+339 LQSEAWP
-346 IAYRTGSWSGETALR
+346 IAYRTGSWSGETALL
-361 RMDEIEVPVS
+361 RMDGIEVPVS

-377 RDAAG
+377 RDAPG

-431 RARHANNFV
+431 RARHANKSV
-440 AVLFLDIDNF
+440 AILFLDMDNF

-485 YGGDEF
+485 HGGDEF

-498 IRSESILA
+498 TRSEGVLA
-506 VLRKIYAAFE
+506 VLRKMYAAFE
-516 RSMSLGAQDAYITF
+516 RPMLLGAQETYVTF

-537 PHDGTGVEELLR
+537 PHDGAGVEELLR
-549 NAGTAMYRAAGAGHN
+549 NAGTAMYRAVGAGHN

-582 LETDLRLAFKHN
+582 LETDLRLAFKRK
-594 EFIVYYQP
+594 EFMVYYQP
-602 KAELSSGR
+602 KAELSTGR

-619 WQHPQRGLVPPAGFV
+619 WQHPQRGLVSPAGFV

-642 IIQVGEWMLNQT
+642 IISVGEWILSQA

-660 MELQGMR
+660 MGLQGMR
-667 ISVNVSASQFS
+667 ISVNVSASQFN
-678 DPELLRKVGHIMKQ
+678 DPELLRKVSHIMTKE
-692 QNMPADALELEVT
+692 NMPPNALELEVT
-705 ENIVMQD
+705 ENTVMQD
-712 PVAAA
+712 PAAAA
-717 DTLKKLRSLGV
+717 DTLKKLRTLGV

-773 EASITVG
+773 EASITLG

-795 EQFEFLRNHG
+795 EQFEFLRGHG

-813 VGRPLRKAEFIKLL
+813 VGHPVHKAGLIALL
-827 RENGVV
+827 QEQRR
-833 NGT
+833 

>member
-1 MSRRLVV
+1 MLK
-8 RIAQKGD
+8 RINTT
-15 VMDEPINI
+15 E
-23 KQPLRILI
+23 PLRILI

-38 TLLLVDQLEQ
+38 TLLLVDQLEI
-48 EAGRLVDWQRVET
+48 EGGRSVDWHRVET
-61 EQALT
+61 ENALN
-66 EALQQHWD
+66 EALRRQWD

-87 MRALEVVRLNDL
+87 MQALKVVRQHDL

-112 NTAVKAMKS
+112 NTAVQAMKS

-128 KGNLSRLMPAVER
+128 KGNLSRLAPAVAR
-141 ELQEAQLRRERRQ
+141 ELEEAQQRRERRQ
-154 TEQRLRK
+154 AEERLRK
-161 LSLVVEQAADSVLIT
+161 LSQVVEQAADGVLVT

-184 VNPAFERMTGYSRA
+184 INPAFERMTGYGRA
-198 EAVDGKPSLIKSGRH
+198 EIIGNKPSLLKSGRH
-213 DQAFYHDIWE
+213 DQAFYQAIWK
-223 TVTKG
+223 TVTQG

-235 INRKKNGEL
+235 INRRKDGEL
-244 FYEEKVITPLKD
+244 FYEEKIITPLKD
-256 EQGHVTHLVSTGRD
+256 EQGHVAHLVSTGRD

-276 ADEARAQLVTI
+276 AEEARAQLVAI

-294 VAILDPGGCLQYL
+294 VAILDPGGCLHYL

-315 GLDPKVDLSKY
+315 GIDPADMDIGKF

-339 LQSEALP
+339 LESEALP

-382 EVEYLSTIARDIS
+382 KVEYLSTIARDIS

-409 HDILTGLPNRILL
+409 HDILTGLPNRVLL
-422 MDRLNAEME
+422 MDRLRAEVE
-431 RARHANNFV
+431 RARHANNSV
-440 AVLFLDIDNF
+440 AVLFLDMDNF

-456 MGHAV
+456 MGHAI
-461 GDSLLKQIADR
+461 GDALLQQIADR

-485 YGGDEF
+485 HGGDEF

-498 IRSESILA
+498 ARSENVLA
-506 VLRKIYAAFE
+506 VLRKIYAAFD
-516 RSMSLGAQDAYITF
+516 RPMTLGAQEAYITF
-530 CTGIAIY
+530 CTGIALY
-537 PHDGTGVEELLR
+537 PHDGINVEDLLR
-549 NAGTAMYRAAGAGHN
+549 NASTAMYRAVLAGHN

-582 LETDLRLAFKHN
+582 LETELRLAFKRS
-594 EFIVYYQP
+594 EFVVYYQP
-602 KAELSSGR
+602 KAEFSSGR
-610 IVAMEGLIR
+610 IVSMEGLIR
-619 WQHPQRGLVPPAGFV
+619 WQHPQRGLVSPAGFV

-642 IIQVGEWMLNQT
+642 IIPVGEWILAQA

-660 MELQGMR
+660 MGLQDMR
-667 ISVNVSASQFS
+667 ISVNVSASQFN
-678 DPELLRKVGHIMKQ
+678 DPGLLRKVSRIMKQ
-692 QNMPADALELEVT
+692 ENMAANSLELEVT

-712 PVAAA
+712 PAAA
-717 DTLKKLRSLGV
+717 AETLKKLRALGV

-760 RDLTHDANDAAIV
+760 SDLTKDPNDAAIV
-773 EASITVG
+773 EASITLG

-795 EQFEFLRNHG
+795 EQFEFLRAHG

-813 VGRPLRKAEFIKLL
+813 ISRPVGKDELIDLL
-827 RENGVV
+827 RQERRW
-833 NGT
+833 

>member
-1 MSRRLVV
+1 MLK
-8 RIAQKGD
+8 RID
-15 VMDEPINI
+15 TT
-23 KQPLRILI
+23 QPLRTLI

-38 TLLLVDQLEQ
+38 TLLLVDQLEI
-48 EAGRLVDWQRVET
+48 EGRSVDWQRVET

-66 EALQQHWD
+66 QALQQHWD

-82 PHLSG
+82 PHFSG
-87 MRALEVVRLNDL
+87 IRALEIVRQHDL

-112 NTAVKAMKS
+112 NTAVQAMKS

-128 KGNLSRLMPAVER
+128 KGNLSRLVPAVER
-141 ELQEAQLRRERRQ
+141 ELEEAQLRRGRRQ
-154 TEQRLRK
+154 TEQMLRK

-176 DPNGFIEY
+176 DPDGLIEY
-184 VNPAFERMTGYSRA
+184 VNPAFERMTGYGRA
-198 EAVDGKPSLIKSGRH
+198 EIIGNKPSLLKSDRH
-213 DQAFYHDIWE
+213 DQAFYQAIWQ

-235 INRKKNGEL
+235 INRRKDGQL

-276 ADEARAQLVTI
+276 ADEARAQLVAI

-294 VAILDPGGCLQYL
+294 VAILDPGGCLHYL

-315 GLDPKVDLSKY
+315 GLDAKVDISNF

-339 LQSEALP
+339 LQNEAWP

-361 RMDEIEVPVS
+361 RIDEIEIPVS

-377 RDAAG
+377 SDAAG
-382 EVEYLSTIARDIS
+382 KVEYLSTIARDIS

-409 HDILTGLPNRILL
+409 HDILTGLPNRVLL
-422 MDRLNAEME
+422 MDRLAAEVE
-431 RARHANNFV
+431 RARHANNSV
-440 AVLFLDIDNF
+440 ALLFLDINNF

-456 MGHAV
+456 MGHEV
-461 GDSLLKQIADR
+461 GDTLLQQIAGR

-485 YGGDEF
+485 HGGDEF

-498 IRSESILA
+498 PRPENILA

-516 RSMSLGAQDAYITF
+516 RPMSLGAQEAYITF
-530 CTGIAIY
+530 CTGIALY
-537 PHDGTGVEELLR
+537 PHDGADGEDLLR
-549 NAGTAMYRAAGAGHN
+549 NAGTAMYRAVLAGHN

-582 LETDLRLAFKHN
+582 LETDLRLAFKRG

-602 KAELSSGR
+602 QVELSTGR
-610 IVAMEGLIR
+610 IIAMEGLIR
-619 WQHPQRGLVPPAGFV
+619 WQHPQRGLVSPAGFV

-642 IIQVGEWMLNQT
+642 IIPVGEWILSQA

-660 MELQGMR
+660 MELQNMR
-667 ISVNVSASQFS
+667 ISVNVSASQFN
-678 DPELLRKVGHIMKQ
+678 DPELLRKVSRIMQ
-692 QNMPADALELEVT
+692 QENMPPDVLELEVT

-712 PVAAA
+712 PAAA
-717 DTLKKLRSLGV
+717 AETLKKLRTLGV

-760 RDLTHDANDAAIV
+760 RDLIRDINDAAIV
-773 EASITVG
+773 EASITLG

-795 EQFEFLRNHG
+795 EQFEFLRAHG
-805 CDLAQGYY
+805 CDLVQGYY
-813 VGRPLRKAEFIKLL
+813 VSRPLRKTELIELL
-827 RENGVV
+827 REERRW
-833 NGT
+833 

>member
-8 RIAQKGD
+8 RTVKKGD
-15 VMDEPINI
+15 VMLKRTNET
-23 KQPLRILI
+23 QPLRVLI

-38 TLLLVDQLEQ
+38 TLLVADQLEIDG
-48 EAGRLVDWQRVET
+48 GRPVEWQRVDT

-87 MRALEVVRLNDL
+87 MRALEVVRQHDL

-141 ELQEAQLRRERRQ
+141 ELEEAQQRRERRQ
-154 TEQRLRK
+154 AEQRLRK

-176 DPNGFIEY
+176 DPKGFIEY

-198 EAVDGKPSLIKSGRH
+198 EAIDGKPSLIKSGRH
-213 DQAFYHDIWE
+213 DQAFYHGIWE

-228 EIFRGTL
+228 DIFRGTL

-276 ADEARAQLVTI
+276 AEEARAQLAAI

-294 VAILDPGGCLQYL
+294 VAIFDLDGCLNYL

-315 GLDPKVDLSKY
+315 GLDPAVDLSKF
-326 CLTELFPERIKQQ
+326 CLSELFPERIKQQ
-339 LQSEALP
+339 LQSEAWP

-377 RDAAG
+377 RNAAG

-422 MDRLNAEME
+422 MDRLSSEME

-440 AVLFLDIDNF
+440 AVLFLDLDNF

-461 GDSLLKQIADR
+461 GDALLQQIAGR
-472 LQAALRP
+472 LQTALRP

-485 YGGDEF
+485 HGGDEF

-498 IRSESILA
+498 TRSESVLA

-516 RSMSLGAQDAYITF
+516 RPMSLGAQEAYITF

-537 PHDGTGVEELLR
+537 PHDGANVEELLR
-549 NAGTAMYRAAGAGHN
+549 NAGTAMYRAVGAGHN

-582 LETDLRLAFKHN
+582 LETDLRLALTRN

-602 KAELSSGR
+602 KAELSTGR
-610 IVAMEGLIR
+610 IVAVEGLIR
-619 WQHPQRGLVPPAGFV
+619 WKHPQRGLVSPASFV

-642 IIQVGEWMLNQT
+642 IISVGEWILSQACT
-654 CAEFKE
+654 EYRE
-660 MELQGMR
+660 MAFQGMR
-667 ISVNVSASQFS
+667 ISVNVSASQFN
-678 DPELLRKVGHIMKQ
+678 DPELLRKVSHIMKQ
-692 QNMPADALELEVT
+692 KNMPQDVLELEVT

-712 PVAAA
+712 PAAAA
-717 DTLKKLRSLGV
+717 DTLRKLQALGI

-742 SYLKRFPLDALKI
+742 SYLKRFPLDAIKI

-760 RDLTHDANDAAIV
+760 RDLTLDANDAAIV
-773 EASITVG
+773 EASITLG

-795 EQFEFLRNHG
+795 EQFEFLRSHG

-813 VGRPLRKAEFIKLL
+813 VSRPLSKSELIDLL
-827 RENGVV
+827 REQAGQ
-833 NGT
+833 

>member
-1 MSRRLVV
+1 MLK
-8 RIAQKGD
+8 RI
-15 VMDEPINI
+15 NTT
-23 KQPLRILI
+23 QPLRTLI

-38 TLLLVDQLEQ
+38 TLLLVDQLEI
-48 EAGRLVDWQRVET
+48 EGGRSVDWQRVDT
-61 EQALT
+61 EKSLT

-74 IVLSDYTM
+74 VVLSDYTM

-87 MRALEVVRLNDL
+87 MRALEVVRQHDL

-141 ELQEAQLRRERRQ
+141 ELEEAQLRRERRQ
-154 TEQRLRK
+154 AEQGLRK
-161 LSLVVEQAADSVLIT
+161 LSLVVEQAADGVLIT

-184 VNPAFERMTGYSRA
+184 VNPAFERMTGYGRA
-198 EAVDGKPSLIKSGRH
+198 EIIGNKPSLLKSGRH
-213 DQAFYHDIWE
+213 DQAFYQTIWQ

-235 INRKKNGEL
+235 INRRKDGEL

-276 ADEARAQLVTI
+276 ADEARAQLVAI

-294 VAILDPGGCLQYL
+294 VAILDLDGCLNYL

-315 GLDPKVDLSKY
+315 GLDPKIDVSKF

-361 RMDEIEVPVS
+361 RMDEVEVPVS

-395 ERKRFEAELQHQAT
+395 ERKRFEAELRHQAT
-409 HDILTGLPNRILL
+409 HDTLTGLPNRVLL
-422 MDRLNAEME
+422 MDRLNAEVE
-431 RARHANNFV
+431 RARHANHSV
-440 AVLFLDIDNF
+440 AVLFLDMDNF

-461 GDSLLKQIADR
+461 GDSLLQQIAGR

-479 NDTIAR
+479 NDTVAR
-485 YGGDEF
+485 HGGDEF

-498 IRSESILA
+498 ARSENVLA
-506 VLRKIYAAFE
+506 VLRKVYAAFE
-516 RSMSLGAQDAYITF
+516 RPMLLGAQEAYITF
-530 CTGIAIY
+530 CTGIALY
-537 PHDGTGVEELLR
+537 PHDGASVEDLLR
-549 NAGTAMYRAAGAGHN
+549 NAGTAMYRANLAGHN

-582 LETDLRLAFKHN
+582 LETDLRLAFKRN

-602 KAELSSGR
+602 KAELSTGR
-610 IVAMEGLIR
+610 IIAMEGLIR
-619 WQHPQRGLVPPAGFV
+619 WQHPQRGLVSPSGFV

-642 IIQVGEWMLNQT
+642 IIPVGEWMLSQA

-660 MELQGMR
+660 MGLQGMR
-667 ISVNVSASQFS
+667 ISVNVSGSQFN
-678 DPELLRKVGHIMKQ
+678 DPELLRKVSRIMQ
-692 QNMPADALELEVT
+692 QENMPPNALELEVT

-712 PVAAA
+712 PAAAA
-717 DTLKKLRSLGV
+717 DTLKKLRTLGV

-760 RDLTHDANDAAIV
+760 RDLTRDANDAAIV
-773 EASITVG
+773 EASITLG

-795 EQFEFLRNHG
+795 EQFEFLRAHG

-813 VGRPLRKAEFIKLL
+813 VSRPLRKDELIELL
-827 RENGVV
+827 REERRW
-833 NGT
+833 

>member
-1 MSRRLVV
+1 MLK
-8 RIAQKGD
+8 RINTT
-15 VMDEPINI
+15 E
-23 KQPLRILI
+23 PLRILI

-38 TLLLVDQLEQ
+38 TLLLVDQLEIDG
-48 EAGRLVDWQRVET
+48 GRSVDWHRVET
-61 EQALT
+61 ENSLN
-66 EALQQHWD
+66 EALQQPWD

-87 MRALEVVRLNDL
+87 MQALKVVRQHDI

-112 NTAVKAMKS
+112 NTAVQAMKS

-128 KGNLSRLMPAVER
+128 KGNLSRLAPAVAR
-141 ELQEAQLRRERRQ
+141 ELEEAQQRRERRQ
-154 TEQRLRK
+154 AEERLRK
-161 LSLVVEQAADSVLIT
+161 LSQVVEQAADGVLVT

-184 VNPAFERMTGYSRA
+184 INPAFERMTGYGRA
-198 EAVDGKPSLIKSGRH
+198 EIIGNKPSLLKSGRH
-213 DQAFYHDIWE
+213 DQAFYKAIWK
-223 TVTKG
+223 TVTQG

-235 INRKKNGEL
+235 INRRKDGEL
-244 FYEEKVITPLKD
+244 FYEEKIITPLKD
-256 EQGHVTHLVSTGRD
+256 EQGRVAHLVSTGRD

-276 ADEARAQLVTI
+276 AEEARAQLVAI

-294 VAILDPGGCLQYL
+294 VAILDPGGCLHYL

-315 GLDPKVDLSKY
+315 GIDPANMDIGQF

-339 LQSEALP
+339 LESEALP

-382 EVEYLSTIARDIS
+382 KVEYLSTIARDIS
-395 ERKRFEAELQHQAT
+395 ERKRFEAELQHQST
-409 HDILTGLPNRILL
+409 HDILTGLPNRVLL
-422 MDRLNAEME
+422 MDRLRAEVE
-431 RARHANNFV
+431 RARHANNSV
-440 AVLFLDIDNF
+440 AVLFLDMDNF

-456 MGHAV
+456 MGHTI
-461 GDSLLKQIADR
+461 GDALLQQIADR

-498 IRSESILA
+498 ARSENVLA
-506 VLRKIYAAFE
+506 VLRKIYAAFD
-516 RSMSLGAQDAYITF
+516 RPMTLGAQEAYITF
-530 CTGIAIY
+530 CTGIALY
-537 PHDGTGVEELLR
+537 PHDGINVEDLLR
-549 NAGTAMYRAAGAGHN
+549 NASTAMYRAVLAGHN

-582 LETDLRLAFKHN
+582 LETELRLAFKRS
-594 EFIVYYQP
+594 EFVVYYQP
-602 KAELSSGR
+602 KAEFSSGR
-610 IVAMEGLIR
+610 IVSMEGLIR
-619 WQHPQRGLVPPAGFV
+619 WQHPQRGLVSPAGFV

-642 IIQVGEWMLNQT
+642 IIPVGEWILAQA

-660 MELQGMR
+660 MGLQDMR
-667 ISVNVSASQFS
+667 ISVNVSASQFN
-678 DPELLRKVGHIMKQ
+678 DPGLLRKVSRIMKQ
-692 QNMPADALELEVT
+692 EDMSANSLELEVT

-712 PVAAA
+712 PAAA
-717 DTLKKLRSLGV
+717 AETLKKLRALGV

-760 RDLTHDANDAAIV
+760 SDLTKDPNDAAIV
-773 EASITVG
+773 EASITLG

-795 EQFEFLRNHG
+795 EQFEFLRSHG

-813 VGRPLRKAEFIKLL
+813 VSRPVGKDELIDLL
-827 RENGVV
+827 RQERRW
-833 NGT
+833 

>member
-1 MSRRLVV
+1 MLK
-8 RIAQKGD
+8 RI
-15 VMDEPINI
+15 ETT
-23 KQPLRILI
+23 QPLRTLI

-38 TLLLVDQLEQ
+38 TLLLVDQLEIDG
-48 EAGRLVDWQRVET
+48 GRPIDWHRVET
-61 EQALT
+61 EKALT
-66 EALQQHWD
+66 EALQRQWD

-87 MRALEVVRLNDL
+87 MRALEVVRQHDL

-128 KGNLSRLMPAVER
+128 KGNLSRLAPAVAR
-141 ELQEAQLRRERRQ
+141 ELEEAQQRREGRQ
-154 TEQRLRK
+154 AEQRLRI
-161 LSLVVEQAADSVLIT
+161 LSLVVEQAADGVLIA
-176 DPNGFIEY
+176 DPNGLIEY
-184 VNPAFERMTGYSRA
+184 VNPAFERMTGYERD
-198 EAVDGKPSLIKSGRH
+198 EIIGKKPSLLKSGRH
-213 DQAFYHDIWE
+213 DRVFYQSIWQ

-228 EIFRGTL
+228 DIFRGTL
-235 INRKKNGEL
+235 INRRKDGEL

-256 EQGHVTHLVSTGRD
+256 GQGHVTHLVSTGRN

-276 ADEARAQLVTI
+276 ADEARAQLVAI

-294 VAILDPGGCLQYL
+294 VAILDPGGCLHYL

-315 GLDPKVDLSKY
+315 GLDPSVDLSKF

-339 LQSEALP
+339 LQSEAFP
-346 IAYRTGSWSGETALR
+346 IAYRTGSWSGETALL

-382 EVEYLSTIARDIS
+382 KVEYLSTIARDIS
-395 ERKRFEAELQHQAT
+395 ERKRFEAELRHQAT

-422 MDRLNAEME
+422 MDRLSAEVE
-431 RARHANNFV
+431 RARHANHSV
-440 AVLFLDIDNF
+440 AVLFLDMDNF

-456 MGHAV
+456 MGHTV
-461 GDSLLKQIADR
+461 GDTLLQQIADR

-485 YGGDEF
+485 HGGDEF
-491 AIIAGDL
+491 AVIAGDL
-498 IRSESILA
+498 PHSENVLA
-506 VLRKIYAAFE
+506 VLRKIYSAFE
-516 RSMSLGAQDAYITF
+516 RPMLLGAQEAYITF
-530 CTGIAIY
+530 CTGIALY
-537 PHDGTGVEELLR
+537 PNDGADVEELLR
-549 NAGTAMYRAAGAGHN
+549 NAGTAMYRAVIAGHN

-582 LETDLRLAFKHN
+582 LETDLRLAFKRN

-602 KAELSSGR
+602 KAELSTGR
-610 IVAMEGLIR
+610 IIAMEGLIR
-619 WQHPQRGLVPPAGFV
+619 WQHPQRGLVSPAGFV

-642 IIQVGEWMLNQT
+642 IIPVGEWMLSQA
-654 CAEFKE
+654 CAEFNK
-660 MELQGMR
+660 MELHGMR
-667 ISVNVSASQFS
+667 ISVNVSASQFN
-678 DPELLRKVGHIMKQ
+678 DPELLRKVRRIMKQ
-692 QNMPADALELEVT
+692 ENMPPNVLELEVT

-712 PVAAA
+712 PAVAAE
-717 DTLKKLRSLGV
+717 TLKKLRALGV

-760 RDLTHDANDAAIV
+760 RDLTLDPNDAAIV
-773 EASITVG
+773 EASITLG

-795 EQFEFLRNHG
+795 EQFEFLRAHG

-813 VGRPLRKAEFIKLL
+813 VSRPVRKDELIELL
-827 RENGVV
+827 REERRW
-833 NGT
+833 

>member
-1 MSRRLVV
+1 MEE
-8 RIAQKGD
+8 RI
-15 VMDEPINI
+15 NTT
-23 KQPLRILI
+23 QPLHILI
-31 VEDSEDD
+31 IEDSEDD
-38 TLLLVDQLEQ
+38 TLLVADQLELDG
-48 EAGRLVDWQRVET
+48 GRRIEWQRVET

-66 EALQQHWD
+66 EALKQRWD

-87 MRALEVVRLNDL
+87 MRALEVVRQHDL

-112 NTAVKAMKS
+112 NTAVRAMKS

-141 ELQEAQLRRERRQ
+141 ELEEAQQRRERRQ
-154 TEQRLRK
+154 TEQRVRI

-198 EAVDGKPSLIKSGRH
+198 EALDGKPSLIKSGRH
-213 DQAFYHDIWE
+213 DQAFYQGIWE

-276 ADEARAQLVTI
+276 ADEARAQLVAI

-315 GLDPKVDLSKY
+315 GFDPKVDLSKF

-346 IAYRTGSWSGETALR
+346 AAYRTGSWSGETALR
-361 RMDEIEVPVS
+361 RIDEIEVPVS

-422 MDRLNAEME
+422 MDRLRAEME
-431 RARHANNFV
+431 RARHANNSV

-456 MGHAV
+456 MGHAI
-461 GDSLLKQIADR
+461 GDTLLQQIAGR

-485 YGGDEF
+485 HGGDEF

-498 IRSESILA
+498 ARSESVLA

-516 RSMSLGAQDAYITF
+516 RPMSLGAQEAYITF

-549 NAGTAMYRAAGAGHN
+549 NAGIAMYRAVGAGHN

-582 LETDLRLAFKHN
+582 LETDLRLAFKRH
-594 EFIVYYQP
+594 EFVVYYQP

-619 WQHPQRGLVPPAGFV
+619 WQHPQRGLVSPAGFV

-642 IIQVGEWMLNQT
+642 IIQVGEWMLSQA

-660 MELQGMR
+660 MGLQGMR
-667 ISVNVSASQFS
+667 ISINVSASQFS
-678 DPELLRKVGHIMKQ
+678 DPELLRKVSQIMKQ
-692 QNMPADALELEVT
+692 QGMPADALELEVT

-717 DTLKKLRSLGV
+717 DTLKKLRTLGV

-780 KKLGLEVVAEGVETK
+780 KKLGLEVIAEGVETK

-813 VGRPLRKAEFIKLL
+813 VGRPLRKAEFLNLL
-827 RENGVV
+827 RENGVI
-833 NGT
+833 NRT

>member
-1 MSRRLVV
+1 MQK
-8 RIAQKGD
+8 RID
-15 VMDEPINI
+15 TT
-23 KQPLRILI
+23 QPLRTLI

-38 TLLLVDQLEQ
+38 TLLLVDQLEI
-48 EAGRLVDWQRVET
+48 EGGRPVDWQRVET
-61 EQALT
+61 EPALA

-87 MRALEVVRLNDL
+87 MRALEVVRQNDL

-128 KGNLSRLMPAVER
+128 KGNLSRLMPAVAR
-141 ELQEAQLRRERRQ
+141 ELEEAQQRRERRLA
-154 TEQRLRK
+154 EQKLRI
-161 LSLVVEQAADSVLIT
+161 LSLVVEQAANGVLIT

-184 VNPAFERMTGYSRA
+184 VNPAFEQMTGYGRA
-198 EAVDGKPSLIKSGRH
+198 ELIGNKPSILKSGRH
-213 DQAFYHDIWE
+213 DQAFYQSIWQ
-223 TVTKG
+223 TVTQG
-228 EIFRGTL
+228 NIFRGTL
-235 INRKKNGEL
+235 INRRKDGEL

-256 EQGHVTHLVSTGRD
+256 EQGQVTHLVSTGRD

-276 ADEARAQLVTI
+276 AEEARAQLVAI

-294 VAILDPGGCLQYL
+294 VAILDPDGCVHYL

-315 GLDPKVDLSKY
+315 GIDSKLDLSKF

-339 LQSEALP
+339 LQSEAWP

-361 RMDEIEVPVS
+361 RIDEIEVPVS

-382 EVEYLSTIARDIS
+382 NVEYLSTIARDIS
-395 ERKRFEAELQHQAT
+395 ERKRFEAELRHQAT

-422 MDRLNAEME
+422 MDRLSAEIE

-440 AVLFLDIDNF
+440 AVLFLDMDNF

-456 MGHAV
+456 LGHAV
-461 GDSLLKQIADR
+461 GDTLLQQISGR

-485 YGGDEF
+485 HGGDEF

-498 IRSESILA
+498 ERSENVLA

-516 RSMSLGAQDAYITF
+516 RPMSLGAQEAYITF
-530 CTGIAIY
+530 CTGIALY
-537 PHDGTGVEELLR
+537 PHDGSSVEDLLR
-549 NAGTAMYRAAGAGHN
+549 NAGTAMYRAVLAGHN

-582 LETDLRLAFKHN
+582 LETDLRLAFRRN
-594 EFIVYYQP
+594 EFVAYYQP
-602 KAELSSGR
+602 QAELSTGR

-619 WQHPQRGLVPPAGFV
+619 WQHPQRGLVSPAGFV

-642 IIQVGEWMLNQT
+642 IISVGEWMLSQA

-660 MELQGMR
+660 MELRDMR
-667 ISVNVSASQFS
+667 ISVNVSGSQFS
-678 DPELLRKVGHIMKQ
+678 DPELLRKISRIMKQ
-692 QNMPADALELEVT
+692 ENMPPNALELEVT

-712 PVAAA
+712 PAAAA
-717 DTLKKLRSLGV
+717 DILKKLRALGV

-760 RDLTHDANDAAIV
+760 RDLTTDANDAAIV
-773 EASITVG
+773 EASITLG

-795 EQFEFLRNHG
+795 EQFEFLRAHG

-813 VGRPLRKAEFIKLL
+813 VSRPVDKAGLVQLL
-827 RENGVV
+827 REERRW
-833 NGT
+833 

>member
-1 MSRRLVV
+1 MNRRPIV
-8 RIAQKGD
+8 RIVKKGD
-15 VMDEPINI
+15 VMQKPINKI
-23 KQPLRILI
+23 QPLRTLI

-38 TLLLVDQLEQ
+38 TLLLADQLETDG
-48 EAGRLVDWQRVET
+48 GRPVDWQRVET

-74 IVLSDYTM
+74 VVLSDYTM

-87 MRALEVVRLNDL
+87 MRALEVVRQHDL

-128 KGNLSRLMPAVER
+128 KGNLSRLMPAVDR
-141 ELQEAQLRRERRQ
+141 ELEEAQLRRERRQ
-154 TEQRLRK
+154 AEQRLRV
-161 LSLVVEQAADSVLIT
+161 LSQVVEQAADSVLIT
-176 DPNGFIEY
+176 DPSGFIEY
-184 VNPAFERMTGYSRA
+184 VNPAFERMTGYGRA
-198 EAVDGKPSLIKSGRH
+198 EALDGKPSLVKSGRH
-213 DQAFYHDIWE
+213 DQAFYQGIWE

-235 INRKKNGEL
+235 INRKKDGEL
-244 FYEEKVITPLKD
+244 FYEEKVIAPLKD

-270 ITERVK
+270 ITDRVK
-276 ADEARAQLVTI
+276 ADEARAQLVAI

-294 VAILDPGGCLQYL
+294 VAILDPGGCLHYL

-315 GLDPKVDLSKY
+315 GIDAKIDISKF
-326 CLTELFPERIKQQ
+326 CLTELFPERIKKQ

-346 IAYRTGSWSGETALR
+346 IAYRTGSWSGETALLR
-361 RMDEIEVPVS
+361 VDEIEVPVS

-422 MDRLNAEME
+422 MDRLSAEVE
-431 RARHANNFV
+431 RARHANNSV
-440 AVLFLDIDNF
+440 AILFLDIDNF

-456 MGHAV
+456 LGHVV
-461 GDSLLKQIADR
+461 GDALLQQIAGR
-472 LQAALRP
+472 LQATLRP

-485 YGGDEF
+485 HGGDEF

-498 IRSESILA
+498 VRSESVLA

-516 RSMSLGAQDAYITF
+516 RPMSLGAQEAYITF
-530 CTGIAIY
+530 CTGIALY
-537 PHDGTGVEELLR
+537 PHDGADVEDLLR
-549 NAGTAMYRAAGAGHN
+549 NAGTAMYQADMAGHN
-564 QYRFYAPDMNA
+564 QYRFYAPDMNT

-582 LETDLRLAFKHN
+582 LETELRLAFKRN

-602 KAELSSGR
+602 KAELSTGR
-610 IVAMEGLIR
+610 IVSMEGLIR
-619 WQHPQRGLVPPAGFV
+619 WQHPQRGLVSPAGFV

-642 IIQVGEWMLNQT
+642 IIPVGEWILSQA

-660 MELQGMR
+660 MGLQGMR
-667 ISVNVSASQFS
+667 ISVNVSGSQFN
-678 DPELLRKVGHIMKQ
+678 DPELLHKVSRIMQ
-692 QNMPADALELEVT
+692 QENMPPNALELEVT

-712 PVAAA
+712 PAAAA
-717 DTLKKLRSLGV
+717 DTLKKLRTLGV

-760 RDLTHDANDAAIV
+760 RDLTRDANDAAIV
-773 EASITVG
+773 EASITLG
-780 KKLGLEVVAEGVETK
+780 KKLGLEVIAEGVETK
-795 EQFEFLRNHG
+795 EQFEFLRAHG

-813 VGRPLRKAEFIKLL
+813 VSRPLHKAELMDLL
-827 RENGVV
+827 REERRW
-833 NGT
+833 

>member
-1 MSRRLVV
+1 MLK
-8 RIAQKGD
+8 RI
-15 VMDEPINI
+15 NTT
-23 KQPLRILI
+23 QPLRTLI

-38 TLLLVDQLEQ
+38 TLLLVDQLEM
-48 EAGRLVDWQRVET
+48 EGGRSVDWQRVDT
-61 EQALT
+61 EKALT

-87 MRALEVVRLNDL
+87 MRALEVVRQHDL

-128 KGNLSRLMPAVER
+128 KGNLSRLMPAVAR
-141 ELQEAQLRRERRQ
+141 ELEEAQQRRQ
-154 TEQRLRK
+154 RRQAEQRVRK

-176 DPNGFIEY
+176 DPNGLVEY
-184 VNPAFERMTGYSRA
+184 VNPAFERMTGYGRD
-198 EAVDGKPSLIKSGRH
+198 EIIGNKPSLLKSGRH
-213 DQAFYHDIWE
+213 DQAFYHAIWE

-228 EIFRGTL
+228 EIFSGTL
-235 INRKKNGEL
+235 INRRKNGEL
-244 FYEEKVITPLKD
+244 FYEEKVIAPLKD

-276 ADEARAQLVTI
+276 ADEARAQLVAI

-294 VAILDPGGCLQYL
+294 VAILDPDGCLHYL

-315 GLDPKVDLSKY
+315 GFDPKLDLSKF

-339 LQSEALP
+339 LQSEAWP

-382 EVEYLSTIARDIS
+382 KVEYLSTIARDIS

-409 HDILTGLPNRILL
+409 HDTLTGLPNRILL
-422 MDRLNAEME
+422 MDRLSAEVE
-431 RARHANNFV
+431 RARHANNSV

-456 MGHAV
+456 MGHTI
-461 GDSLLKQIADR
+461 GDALLQHIADR
-472 LQAALRP
+472 LKAALRP

-485 YGGDEF
+485 HGGDEF
-491 AIIAGDL
+491 AVIAGDL
-498 IRSESILA
+498 PRSENVLA
-506 VLRKIYAAFE
+506 VLRKIYSAFE
-516 RSMSLGAQDAYITF
+516 RPMSLGAQEAYITF

-537 PHDGTGVEELLR
+537 PNDGADVEELLR
-549 NAGTAMYRAAGAGHN
+549 NAGTAMYRAVIAGHN
-564 QYRFYAPDMNA
+564 QYRFYAPEMNA

-582 LETDLRLAFKHN
+582 LETDLRLAFKRN
-594 EFIVYYQP
+594 EFVAYYQP
-602 KAELSSGR
+602 QVELSTGR
-610 IVAMEGLIR
+610 IIAMEGLIR
-619 WQHPQRGLVPPAGFV
+619 WQHPQRGLISPGDFV

-642 IIQVGEWMLNQT
+642 IMPVGEWMLSQA
-654 CAEFKE
+654 CAEYKE
-660 MELQGMR
+660 MGLHNMR
-667 ISVNVSASQFS
+667 ISVNVSASQFN
-678 DPELLRKVGHIMKQ
+678 DPGLLRKISRIMKQ
-692 QNMPADALELEVT
+692 ENMPSNALELEVT

-712 PVAAA
+712 PAAAA
-717 DTLKKLRSLGV
+717 DTLKKLRTLGV

-760 RDLTHDANDAAIV
+760 RDLTHDTNDAAIV
-773 EASITVG
+773 EASITLG

-795 EQFEFLRNHG
+795 EQFEFLRAHG

-813 VGRPLRKAEFIKLL
+813 VSRPLSKIELIDLL
-827 RENGVV
+827 QEERRW
-833 NGT
+833 

>member
-1 MSRRLVV
+1 MNLRPIV
-8 RIAQKGD
+8 RIVKKGD
-15 VMDEPINI
+15 VMLKRINT
-23 KQPLRILI
+23 KQPLRTLI

-38 TLLLVDQLEQ
+38 TLLLVDQLEV
-48 EAGRLVDWQRVET
+48 EGGRPVDWQRVET

-74 IVLSDYTM
+74 IVLCDYTM

-87 MRALEVVRLNDL
+87 MRALEVVRQYDL

-128 KGNLSRLMPAVER
+128 KDNLSRLMPAVER
-141 ELQEAQLRRERRQ
+141 ELEEAQLRRERRQ
-154 TEQRLRK
+154 AEQGLRK
-161 LSLVVEQAADSVLIT
+161 LSLVVEQAADGVLIT
-176 DPNGFIEY
+176 DPNGLIEY
-184 VNPAFERMTGYSRA
+184 INPAFERMTGYGRA
-198 EAVDGKPSLIKSGRH
+198 EIIGNKPSLLKSGRH
-213 DQAFYHDIWE
+213 DQAFYQSIWQ

-235 INRKKNGEL
+235 INRRKDGDL

-256 EQGHVTHLVSTGRD
+256 EQGHVTHFVSTGRD

-276 ADEARAQLVTI
+276 ADEARAQLVAI

-294 VAILDPGGCLQYL
+294 VAILDLDGCLHYL

-315 GLDPKVDLSKY
+315 GLDPKIDISKF

-409 HDILTGLPNRILL
+409 HDLLTGLPNRILL
-422 MDRLNAEME
+422 MDRLSAEVE
-431 RARHANNFV
+431 RARHANNSV
-440 AVLFLDIDNF
+440 AVLFLDMDNF

-456 MGHAV
+456 MGHTV
-461 GDSLLKQIADR
+461 GDILLQQIADR

-485 YGGDEF
+485 HGGDEF
-491 AIIAGDL
+491 AVIAGDL
-498 IRSESILA
+498 PRSENVLA
-506 VLRKIYAAFE
+506 ILRKIYSAFE
-516 RSMSLGAQDAYITF
+516 RPMSLGAQEAYITF
-530 CTGIAIY
+530 CTGIALY
-537 PHDGTGVEELLR
+537 PNDGADVEELLR
-549 NAGTAMYRAAGAGHN
+549 NAGTAMYRAVLAGHN

-582 LETDLRLAFKHN
+582 LETDLRLAFKRS

-602 KAELSSGR
+602 KAELSTGR
-610 IVAMEGLIR
+610 IIGMEGLIR
-619 WQHPQRGLVPPAGFV
+619 WQHPQRGLVSPAGFV

-642 IIQVGEWMLNQT
+642 IIPVGEWMLSQA
-654 CAEFKE
+654 CSEFKE
-660 MELQGMR
+660 MKLQGMR
-667 ISVNVSASQFS
+667 ISVNVSASQFN
-678 DPELLRKVGHIMKQ
+678 DPELLRKVSRIMRQ
-692 QNMPADALELEVT
+692 ENMPPNALELEVT

-712 PVAAA
+712 PEAAA
-717 DTLKKLRSLGV
+717 DTLRKLRTLGV

-760 RDLTHDANDAAIV
+760 RDLTRDANDAAII
-773 EASITVG
+773 EASITLG

-795 EQFEFLRNHG
+795 EQFEFLRTHG

-813 VGRPLRKAEFIKLL
+813 VSRPLRKAELIDLL
-827 RENGVV
+827 REERRW
-833 NGT
+833 

>member
-1 MSRRLVV
+1 MNRRLVV

-15 VMDEPINI
+15 VMDERVNI
-23 KQPLRILI
+23 KQPLRILVI
-31 VEDSEDD
+31 EDSEDD
-38 TLLLVDQLEQ
+38 TLLLVDQLEKDG
-48 EAGRLVDWQRVET
+48 GRLVDWLRVET

-66 EALQQHWD
+66 EALKQHWD

-87 MRALEVVRLNDL
+87 MRALEVVRQHDL

-141 ELQEAQLRRERRQ
+141 ELQEAQQRRERRQ
-154 TEQRLRK
+154 AEQRIRK

-184 VNPAFERMTGYSRA
+184 VNPAFEQMTGYGRA
-198 EAVDGKPSLIKSGRH
+198 EAIDGKPSLVKSGRH
-213 DQAFYHDIWE
+213 DRAFYQNIWQ
-223 TVTKG
+223 TVIKG

-235 INRKKNGEL
+235 INRKKSGEL

-256 EQGHVTHLVSTGRD
+256 EQGRVTHLVSTGRD

-276 ADEARAQLVTI
+276 ADEARAQLVAI

-307 NNAGYRLL
+307 NNAGYHLL
-315 GLDPKVDLSKY
+315 GLDPMVDLGKF
-326 CLTELFPERIKQQ
+326 CLTELFPERIRQQ

-346 IAYRTGSWSGETALR
+346 IAYRTGSWSGEIALL
-361 RMDEIEVPVS
+361 RMDKIEVPVS

-409 HDILTGLPNRILL
+409 HDTLTGLPNRILL

-431 RARHANNFV
+431 RALHGNKFV
-440 AVLFLDIDNF
+440 AVMFLDMDNF
-450 KRINDS
+450 KRVNDS
-456 MGHAV
+456 MGHAI
-461 GDSLLKQIADR
+461 GDSLLQQIAVR

-498 IRSESILA
+498 ERTESVLS
-506 VLRKIYAAFE
+506 VLRKIYAVFE
-516 RSMSLGAQDAYITF
+516 RPMSLGAQEAYITF
-530 CTGIAIY
+530 CTGVAIF
-537 PHDGTGVEELLR
+537 PHDGSNVEELLR
-549 NAGTAMYRAAGAGHN
+549 NASTAMYRAVGAGHN
-564 QYRFYAPDMNA
+564 QYRFYAPDMNV
-575 RSHELLT
+575 RSHELLM
-582 LETDLRLAFKHN
+582 LETDLRLAFKRN
-594 EFIVYYQP
+594 EFMVYYQP
-602 KAELSSGR
+602 KAELSTGR
-610 IVAMEGLIR
+610 IASVEGLIR
-619 WQHPQRGLVPPAGFV
+619 WQHPQRGLVPPSGFV
-634 SMLEESGL
+634 PMLEESGL
-642 IIQVGEWMLNQT
+642 IIPVGEWVLRQA

-660 MELQGMR
+660 MALQGMR
-667 ISVNVSASQFS
+667 ISVNVSASQFN
-678 DPELLRKVGHIMKQ
+678 DPELLRKVSHIMTQ
-692 QNMPADALELEVT
+692 ENMPPNALELEVT

-712 PVAAA
+712 PASAA
-717 DTLKKLRSLGV
+717 DTLNKLRTLGV

-760 RDLTHDANDAAIV
+760 RDLAKDAAII
-773 EASITVG
+773 EASITLG

-795 EQFEFLRNHG
+795 EQFEFLRGHG

-813 VGRPLRKAEFIKLL
+813 VGRPVRKAELISLIQE
-827 RENGVV
+827 RRP
-833 NGT
+833 